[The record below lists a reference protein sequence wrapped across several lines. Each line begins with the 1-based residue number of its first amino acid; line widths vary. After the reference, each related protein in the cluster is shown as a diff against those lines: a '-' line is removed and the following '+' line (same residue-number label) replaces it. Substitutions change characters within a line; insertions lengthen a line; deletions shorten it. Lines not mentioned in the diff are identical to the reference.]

1 MNFDSGIYL
10 YNNDFTEKNEISNIY
25 LSSLEKINI
34 IKHIFNNKIYIFCL
48 INNNLY
54 FYDYSKS
61 YFQNFNS
68 IVDWYMIDYVNIIP
82 FNTYSTKGNKLKL
95 IKTLIDCDYYD
106 YYFICTYYDVIFKNN
121 LQNYELTIQHEQKK
135 EVSFGFCFKKNLC
148 HLLESNILKCI
159 YCSDTNFIN
168 LEYNIETK
176 TIKYS
181 FYNAGVYFVEI
192 VSSKSHNDNY
202 LICPLLSQRMNGI
215 YYNYTKCYLCNK
227 EKDFG
232 STRSINN
239 SYTEDCS
246 KVRTYYFN
254 ETNKYGVI
262 CQRFNE
268 FIFLIINNQNIKV
281 EKRKVIYFN
290 CDNFR
295 GYNGEFSM
303 IYNNSLGDY
312 NIITDYNF
320 TKNPTCS
327 LEIKDE
333 MNFQEK
339 NYTGTEKEKKEII
352 KDNNQITSTYISSDE
367 SFSDFREF
375 SYYSDYVNTTISK
388 SEENTGY
395 FTDDISNEKELTNEI
410 NDTKVQKSYDN
421 IPDSSDDIN
430 NEQHTTNEKIAT
442 TNLVDSTQLIIN
454 TSNIYIETK
463 ESSYFYIQKYTDY
476 TTTPIAEKTDIKPI
490 EEIIT
495 IKEETIN
502 KTMDDLLKNITE
514 VLSNV
519 EIGKNYEIKGDD
531 FTIIIKPTNSPPLPN
546 KTHVEF
552 NECEQI
558 LRTVNNISN
567 SSIITFFQMEINSD
581 NKDALYDQIQYTIY
595 DDKLK
600 ELDLTACKDV
610 TTQIHYAIKDK
621 SNLDIVKVNDY
632 KNMGVDILNIN
643 DDFFTNL
650 CYAFSS
656 SNNDMILEDRIK
668 YIFQNYSLCEEGCS
682 YNNLDIVTRSI
693 TCDCKIQGNI
703 SAVTTPLTF
712 DTGKETSFFDSNIGV
727 SRCYNLV
734 FSLNNRSDNLGF
746 IIFCFLILI
755 YFIAIIVQIKKGIK
769 KVSDFLYNEMIKYGY
784 IEQDHRKFFEL
795 KRNENCKAEL
805 SSVIGIKK
813 FKEKAGDGLID
824 TDKKTN
830 KKSKKKKSKKKKKIN
845 AIKITQRTTSI
856 GEKDNMKSFNSRT
869 KILRKK
875 TKKIIQDDDYD
886 DNNFGIIKI
895 NVDLEI
901 KKYYPKDSNQSLL
914 NYTFEEAAR
923 YDKRNICRIFY
934 IYLLSKQI
942 IFRTFLQKSPL
953 ELFPLRLT
961 LFIFMLSCD
970 FALNALFYFNDNIS
984 KKYHYASNIFLF
996 ALSNNITIIIYS
1008 TLVSYFILTLLSK
1021 LSNSSSA
1028 IRNIFRIEEEKLK
1041 KKKKYVIK
1049 EQTKENIFN
1058 EVEGVLKNFKC
1069 KIFFLLL
1076 IETIFILLFWYF
1088 VTAFCSVYSSTQTSW
1103 ALDTFLSILSRLIL
1117 EIIFGF
1123 LFAKLYRISVASSCE
1138 TLYKLL
1144 ICIYDFS

>member
-1 MNFDSGIYL
+1 ML
-10 YNNDFTEKNEISNIY
+10 
-25 LSSLEKINI
+25 
-34 IKHIFNNKIYIFCL
+34 
-48 INNNLY
+48 
-54 FYDYSKS
+54 
-61 YFQNFNS
+61 
-68 IVDWYMIDYVNIIP
+68 
-82 FNTYSTKGNKLKL
+82 
-95 IKTLIDCDYYD
+95 
-106 YYFICTYYDVIFKNN
+106 
-121 LQNYELTIQHEQKK
+121 
-135 EVSFGFCFKKNLC
+135 
-148 HLLESNILKCI
+148 
-159 YCSDTNFIN
+159 
-168 LEYNIETK
+168 
-176 TIKYS
+176 
-181 FYNAGVYFVEI
+181 
-192 VSSKSHNDNY
+192 
-202 LICPLLSQRMNGI
+202 
-215 YYNYTKCYLCNK
+215 
-227 EKDFG
+227 
-232 STRSINN
+232 
-239 SYTEDCS
+239 
-246 KVRTYYFN
+246 
-254 ETNKYGVI
+254 

-268 FIFLIINNQNIKV
+268 FIFLVIDHHSAEVINKRIIYINCQNIK
-281 EKRKVIYFN
+281 E
-290 CDNFR
+290 
-295 GYNGEFSM
+295 YNNEYAM
-303 IYNNSLGDY
+303 IYNNSIEDY
-312 NIITDYNF
+312 NIITEYNF
-320 TKNPTCS
+320 TDDPSCS
-327 LEIKDE
+327 IEQQEE
-333 MNFQEK
+333 MNFQPK
-339 NYTGTEKEKKEII
+339 NNSDKEIGHKEII
-352 KDNNQITSTYISSDE
+352 KDKNQFITNYKLSDE
-367 SFSDFREF
+367 VFSDLEPFIKN
-375 SYYSDYVNTTISK
+375 SDSLNNTISQSTEDTIFYTEDISNK
-388 SEENTGY
+388 KDSNSEINESSEQKNNYDITNL
-395 FTDDISNEKELTNEI
+395 TDDIS
-410 NDTKVQKSYDN
+410 YH
-421 IPDSSDDIN
+421 
-430 NEQHTTNEKIAT
+430 EQTTNEK
-442 TNLVDSTQLIIN
+442 VDTIKLAYSTELISN
-454 TSNIYIETK
+454 TPEIHLEQD
-463 ESSYFYIQKYTDY
+463 SSYIDKKKNTDY
-476 TTTPIAEKTDIKPI
+476 ISTLIEEKTN
-490 EEIIT
+490 IIPDKET
-495 IKEETIN
+495 IIIKEETIN
-502 KTMDDLLKNITE
+502 KTMDDLLKNISE

-558 LRTVNNISN
+558 LRTVNNISD

-734 FSLNNRSDNLGF
+734 FSLNNKSDNLGF

-769 KVSDFLYNEMIKYGY
+769 KVSDFIYNEMIKYGY

-856 GEKDNMKSFNSRT
+856 GEKDNMKNFNSSN

-875 TKKIIQDDDYD
+875 KKKIIQDDDYD

-1076 IETIFILLFWYF
+1076 IETIFILSFWYF

>member
-1 MNFDSGIYL
+1 
-10 YNNDFTEKNEISNIY
+10 
-25 LSSLEKINI
+25 
-34 IKHIFNNKIYIFCL
+34 
-48 INNNLY
+48 
-54 FYDYSKS
+54 
-61 YFQNFNS
+61 
-68 IVDWYMIDYVNIIP
+68 
-82 FNTYSTKGNKLKL
+82 
-95 IKTLIDCDYYD
+95 
-106 YYFICTYYDVIFKNN
+106 
-121 LQNYELTIQHEQKK
+121 
-135 EVSFGFCFKKNLC
+135 
-148 HLLESNILKCI
+148 
-159 YCSDTNFIN
+159 
-168 LEYNIETK
+168 
-176 TIKYS
+176 
-181 FYNAGVYFVEI
+181 
-192 VSSKSHNDNY
+192 
-202 LICPLLSQRMNGI
+202 
-215 YYNYTKCYLCNK
+215 
-227 EKDFG
+227 
-232 STRSINN
+232 
-239 SYTEDCS
+239 
-246 KVRTYYFN
+246 
-254 ETNKYGVI
+254 
-262 CQRFNE
+262 
-268 FIFLIINNQNIKV
+268 
-281 EKRKVIYFN
+281 
-290 CDNFR
+290 
-295 GYNGEFSM
+295 
-303 IYNNSLGDY
+303 
-312 NIITDYNF
+312 
-320 TKNPTCS
+320 
-327 LEIKDE
+327 
-333 MNFQEK
+333 
-339 NYTGTEKEKKEII
+339 
-352 KDNNQITSTYISSDE
+352 
-367 SFSDFREF
+367 
-375 SYYSDYVNTTISK
+375 
-388 SEENTGY
+388 
-395 FTDDISNEKELTNEI
+395 
-410 NDTKVQKSYDN
+410 
-421 IPDSSDDIN
+421 
-430 NEQHTTNEKIAT
+430 
-442 TNLVDSTQLIIN
+442 
-454 TSNIYIETK
+454 
-463 ESSYFYIQKYTDY
+463 
-476 TTTPIAEKTDIKPI
+476 
-490 EEIIT
+490 
-495 IKEETIN
+495 
-502 KTMDDLLKNITE
+502 
-514 VLSNV
+514 
-519 EIGKNYEIKGDD
+519 
-531 FTIIIKPTNSPPLPN
+531 
-546 KTHVEF
+546 
-552 NECEQI
+552 
-558 LRTVNNISN
+558 
-567 SSIITFFQMEINSD
+567 MEINSD

-734 FSLNNRSDNLGF
+734 FSLNNKSDNLGF

-755 YFIAIIVQIKKGIK
+755 YFIAIIVQIKKG
-769 KVSDFLYNEMIKYGY
+769 
-784 IEQDHRKFFEL
+784 
-795 KRNENCKAEL
+795 
-805 SSVIGIKK
+805 
-813 FKEKAGDGLID
+813 
-824 TDKKTN
+824 KKTN

-856 GEKDNMKSFNSRT
+856 GEKDNMKNFNSST

-1076 IETIFILLFWYF
+1076 IETIFILSFWYF

-1103 ALDTFLSILSRLIL
+1103 LLDTFLSILSRLMIEL
-1117 EIIFGF
+1117 IFGF
-1123 LFAKLYRISVASSCE
+1123 LYAKLYCMAVSSGIK
-1138 TLYKLL
+1138 TFYKILF
-1144 ICIYDFS
+1144 CIYNFS

>member
-1 MNFDSGIYL
+1 MNCL
-10 YNNDFTEKNEISNIY
+10 VCISI
-25 LSSLEKINI
+25 
-34 IKHIFNNKIYIFCL
+34 
-48 INNNLY
+48 
-54 FYDYSKS
+54 
-61 YFQNFNS
+61 
-68 IVDWYMIDYVNIIP
+68 
-82 FNTYSTKGNKLKL
+82 
-95 IKTLIDCDYYD
+95 
-106 YYFICTYYDVIFKNN
+106 
-121 LQNYELTIQHEQKK
+121 
-135 EVSFGFCFKKNLC
+135 
-148 HLLESNILKCI
+148 
-159 YCSDTNFIN
+159 
-168 LEYNIETK
+168 LEYSNTH
-176 TIKYS
+176 
-181 FYNAGVYFVEI
+181 VE
-192 VSSKSHNDNY
+192 
-202 LICPLLSQRMNGI
+202 
-215 YYNYTKCYLCNK
+215 CYLCDKDQNINK
-227 EKDFG
+227 CLYID
-232 STRSINN
+232 N
-239 SYTEDCS
+239 SYEEDCS
-246 KVRTYYFN
+246 HVRTYFFK

-262 CQRFNE
+262 CQKSNE
-268 FIFLIINNQNIKV
+268 FIFLIIDHQQLQ
-281 EKRKVIYFN
+281 VINKKIIYIE
-290 CDNFR
+290 CTDIR
-295 GYNGEFSM
+295 EYNGEFSM
-303 IYNNSLGDY
+303 IYNNSIGDY
-312 NIITDYNF
+312 NIITEYNF
-320 TKNPTCS
+320 TENSACYTNQQEDTNYQTKNFS
-327 LEIKDE
+327 KIEID
-333 MNFQEK
+333 N
-339 NYTGTEKEKKEII
+339 KEII
-352 KDNNQITSTYISSDE
+352 EDNNQYSSTYIPSE
-367 SFSDFREF
+367 SIFSNFEPF
-375 SYYSDYVNTTISK
+375 NKNSESLNNTISQRF
-388 SEENTGY
+388 EDTTFYAE
-395 FTDDISNEKELTNEI
+395 DQSNEKDSNSEI
-410 NDTKVQKSYDN
+410 NESSGQKYNIDITNLTDN
-421 IPDSSDDIN
+421 MN
-430 NEQHTTNEKIAT
+430 YHEQTTNEKIET
-442 TNLVDSTQLIIN
+442 ITNSTQLISN
-454 TSNIYIETK
+454 TPEVSFENK
-463 ESSYFYIQKYTDY
+463 DSSYFDNQKNTDY
-476 TTTPIAEKTDIKPI
+476 ITTRIEEKTNIIPDK
-490 EEIIT
+490 EIII

-734 FSLNNRSDNLGF
+734 FSLNNKSDNLGF

-856 GEKDNMKSFNSRT
+856 GEKDNMKNFNSST

-1103 ALDTFLSILSRLIL
+1103 ALDTFLSILSRFIL